1 MDNNYQILLLVQ
13 GKTNRGLRNGAFVG
27 IEDKLFKM
35 NQHLRKLF
43 IYQF

>member
-1 MDNNYQILLLVQ
+1 MHENYQILLLIQ
-13 GKTNRGLRNGAFVG
+13 GKTNTGVRNEAYVG
-27 IEDKLFKM
+27 IEDGLFKM